1 MPYIIHGNTSPREV
15 PADVTAAELDYA
27 YPEGLDLKPGSKL
40 HEDLKTKIFQRA
52 TQSHLQISKRYDA
65 WRETDRVLTVY
76 KETTDKEKDII
87 TDDAAKP
94 VSIVFPY
101 SYAIME
107 TLLTYLMMA
116 FFQDPM
122 FRYEGASPE
131 DTVGAI
137 LMEMVI
143 NHNCIAN
150 KIQLP
155 LYVQFRD
162 ALAYGIGPVSPGWTV
177 RRGSRVKTAKS
188 GIFDLF
194 SKFRVTGRRKV
205 IEDDVVLYEGNDL
218 TNIDPYRYLP
228 DPNVSVHK
236 IQEGEFVGWIER
248 SNVMNLLLAEK
259 EAVGDIFNA
268 KYVKLM
274 GDKKSS
280 LFGTEES
287 DRQKKTGGS
296 TYDHSTVT
304 NPTDTIH
311 MYITMIPKD
320 WKIGKG
326 TYPEKWLFSLTG
338 DTIITRAQSLGLVHN
353 LYPVS
358 VCAPEF
364 DGYSSEPLSKM
375 DVNYVLQGVL
385 DWLFNSHIANVR
397 KAINDMIVVDPYH
410 INMKDL
416 RDPKPGKLIRTRR
429 PAWGKGIKDSIMQ
442 LKIEDI
448 TRANMGD
455 IGIIISSMNK
465 MMGVDDPAMGSLRKG
480 GPERLTKSE
489 FQGTQFGAVS
499 RLEKL
504 AKIIGLQSMQ
514 DIGYMFASQ
523 TQQLMEE
530 ETYMS
535 IVGRWSED
543 LLKEYGIDVKD
554 GRVKISPFDL
564 LVDYDLIVRDGSI
577 PGGNF
582 SEAWL
587 KLFKDIIAVPELF
600 QTFDITKI
608 FMHIAR
614 NLKAKNVNEF
624 IRTKVVPDE
633 EALRGEEKGNLIPME
648 VSGG

>member
-1 MPYIIHGNTSPREV
+1 MPYIIHGNTGPREAS
-15 PADVTAAELDYA
+15 ADIVAKDFEYA

-52 TQSHLQISKRYDA
+52 NQSHLQISKRYDA
-65 WRETDRVLTVY
+65 WRETDRILTVY
-76 KETTDKEKDII
+76 KELTGKEEDII
-87 TDDAAKP
+87 TDDPTKP

-116 FFQDPM
+116 FFQDPI
-122 FRYEGASPE
+122 FRYEGSSPE

-150 KIQLP
+150 KVQLP

-177 RRGSRVKTAKS
+177 RRGSRIRKAEGGILGLFKS
-188 GIFDLF
+188 LGN
-194 SKFRVTGRRKV
+194 RKAIEEDV
-205 IEDDVVLYEGNDL
+205 ILYEGNDL

-228 DPNVSVHK
+228 DPNVSAHK
-236 IQEGEFVGWIER
+236 VQEGEFVGWVER
-248 SNVMNLLLAEK
+248 SNIMNLLIAEK
-259 EAVGDIFNA
+259 ESAGDIFNT
-268 KYVKLM
+268 KYVKMM
-274 GDKKSS
+274 GDKKST
-280 LFGTEES
+280 LFGTESS
-287 DRQKKTGGS
+287 DRQKKTGGP
-296 TYDHSTVT
+296 TYDYSTVT
-304 NPTDTIH
+304 NPADTIH
-311 MYITMIPKD
+311 MYVTMIPKD
-320 WKIGKG
+320 WKIGDG
-326 TYPEKWLFSLTG
+326 EYPEKWLFSLTS
-338 DTIITRAQSLGLVHN
+338 DSIITRAQSLGLVHN

-364 DGYSSEPLSKM
+364 DGYSSAPLSRM
-375 DVNYVLQGVL
+375 EMIFGLQGVL

-397 KAINDMIVVDPYH
+397 KAINDMLVVDPYL

-416 RDPKPGKLIRTRR
+416 RDPKPGKLIRLRR
-429 PAWGKGIKDSIMQ
+429 PAWGKSGAKDAVHQ
-442 LKIEDI
+442 LKVEDI
-448 TRANMGD
+448 TRAHMGD
-455 IGIIISSMNK
+455 IGVIVQSMNK
-465 MMGVDDPAMGSLRKG
+465 IMGVDDPAMGSLRKG

-530 ETYMS
+530 ETYMNA
-535 IVGRWSED
+535 VGRWPED
-543 LLKEYGIDVKD
+543 LLKEYGIKVKD
-554 GRVKISPFDL
+554 GRVKVSPFDVL
-564 LVDYDLIVRDGSI
+564 IDYDLIVRDGSI

-582 SEAWL
+582 SEAWI
-587 KLFKDIIAVPELF
+587 KLFKDIISVPELYK
-600 QTFDITKI
+600 TFDIPKI

-624 IRTKVVPDE
+624 IRTKTVPDE
-633 EALRGEEKGNLIPME
+633 EVDQEVDKGNIIPLG
-648 VSGG
+648 VPNA